1 MFQVT
6 VNPEKNR
13 LYVLL
18 EGHLG
23 APERKEAARAV
34 MAAIGQLRHGFDI
47 VHDLTRL
54 HPTDAD
60 GLRDLVRLQT
70 AAKLKGLRSVI
81 RIVQIPL
88 SRIQLERIAAE
99 TGWAF
104 ETAASLG
111 EADARLDALGPAPA
125 PEP

>member
-6 VNPEKNR
+6 VNAEKNR
-13 LYVLL
+13 LYVAL

-23 APERKEAARAV
+23 AQERKDAAKAV
-34 MAAIGQLRHGFDI
+34 VGAIGQLRHGFDI
-47 VHDLTRL
+47 VHDMTRL

-60 GLRDLVRLQT
+60 GLKDLVRLQT

-88 SRIQLERIAAE
+88 SRIQLERKATE

-104 ETAASLG
+104 ETAADLA
-111 EADARLDALGPAPA
+111 EADARLDALGPAPP